1 MQDHLQL
8 KNEILQKINSSS
20 ELNDLD
26 DVRIQFLGKKGSL
39 TLLMKQLGSYEP
51 EKRKEIGQKLNE
63 IQKDV
68 LEAIENKKL
77 VLRKNHLN

>member
-26 DVRIQFLGKKGSL
+26 DVRIQFLGKKGTL
-39 TLLMKQLGSYEP
+39 T
-51 EKRKEIGQKLNE
+51 
-63 IQKDV
+63 
-68 LEAIENKKL
+68 
-77 VLRKNHLN
+77 

>member
-26 DVRIQFLGKKGSL
+26 VVRIQFLGKKGTL
-39 TLLMKQLGSYEP
+39 TSLMKQLGSYEP
-51 EKRKEIGQKLNE
+51 KKRKEIGQKLNE
-63 IQKDV
+63 IQKEI

-77 VLRKNHLN
+77 EEKNK